1 MICSIVMLGAHHHWP
16 ASQREPSELDAEG
29 TQSAEGEW
37 RTGLDSLPVNT
48 VKHPDKSK
56 LRMSCSVYLKVPSTA
71 RHSRKSG
78 RSF

>member
-1 MICSIVMLGAHHHWP
+1 MICSTVMLGARYHWP

-37 RTGLDSLPVNT
+37 RTGLDSLPMNT

-56 LRMSCSVYLKVPSTA
+56 
-71 RHSRKSG
+71 
-78 RSF
+78 